1 MCRWIV
7 FDLIGNTVNFSTTP
21 PRISS
26 VLAFPIY
33 QNQCVARQRALAHL
47 GYAGHLLHWQ
57 WRLWLESLLDLEID
71 DWGLESE
78 FYECFVA
85 FSFND

>member
-1 MCRWIV
+1 MV
-7 FDLIGNTVNFSTTP
+7 FNLIGNTVNFSTTP

-26 VLAFPIY
+26 VLAFLIY
-33 QNQCVARQRALAHL
+33 QNQCVARQRTLVHL
-47 GYAGHLLHWQ
+47 GNEGHLLYWQ
-57 WRLWLESLLDLEID
+57 WRLWLESLLDLETD

-78 FYECFVA
+78 FYESFVA